1 MDAALLTITMDVAVG
16 FGLFF
21 FYSSAADAETMA
33 VAVDSVDLVTWAVAT
48 METAVVN
55 GLLSF
60 LSSSAAAETM
70 VPAANFSQASF
81 SAAPSYIDYII

>member
-1 MDAALLTITMDVAVG
+1 
-16 FGLFF
+16 
-21 FYSSAADAETMA
+21 MA
-33 VAVDSVDLVTWAVAT
+33 VAVDSVDLVTWAVAVVT

-81 SAAPSYIDYII
+81 SATPSYIDSCNILFKQKIG